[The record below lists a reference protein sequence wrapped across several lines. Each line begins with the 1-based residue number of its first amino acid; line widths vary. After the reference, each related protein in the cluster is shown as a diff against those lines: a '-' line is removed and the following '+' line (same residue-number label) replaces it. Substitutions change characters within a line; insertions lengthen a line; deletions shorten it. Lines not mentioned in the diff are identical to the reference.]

1 MKTRLGSTLAGL
13 FILIGVASHSAAA
26 DAKSKKT
33 DLEGT
38 WNAVKKDSAAQQLK
52 FTGNKFEA
60 KIGGKVYKG
69 TFKLNNDKNPLWIDM
84 KITESSEKKHKG
96 KTVLG
101 IYEFQGENLRWCASQ
116 PGRKRRPTQFAK
128 QMGDARL
135 LLGTFKKKSGKTK
148 ATTGNDSPLNVKAP
162 AGMVWITGGKFTM
175 GNKAGAPD
183 KNPKHLA
190 VIPKP
195 LDAMY
200 EHKVE
205 LDGFWMDAAEV
216 TNRQFKRFVDASG
229 YVTVPEKDIRREDL
243 KGQVPDVNAI
253 PQEKLKA
260 CSICFNK
267 NFNPRNVNKRMPNW
281 VYASGI
287 WNLVKGA
294 DWRHPEGPKSS
305 IKERMDHPVVHI
317 AWPDAVAYCKWAGK
331 ELPTEA
337 QWEYAARGGLK
348 GKSYPWGND
357 PRPGGKW
364 RHNIW
369 QGEFPFKNL
378 KEDGYKFTAPV
389 KSFPP
394 NGYGLY
400 DMSGNVWE
408 WCADWYRADYYFDSP
423 LRNPPGPKTSLD
435 DDEPKIPKRVQRGGS
450 FMCSDNYCIGYC
462 VAARMK
468 GDVMT
473 GSFHCGFR
481 CVVNAKNRKAYRN
494 APARKFDKK

>member
-1 MKTRLGSTLAGL
+1 MASTTTAGSEKTFASGVKKYLPLGAGVAALAALPLAPAQATNGMVPHGNGAAAKGSTMINYVG
-13 FILIGVASHSAAA
+13 IG
-26 DAKSKKT
+26 T
-33 DLEGT
+33 DLVDYVVDRNTHKQGCYMP
-38 WNAVKKDSAAQQLK
+38 
-52 FTGNKFEA
+52 
-60 KIGGKVYKG
+60 GKH
-69 TFKLNNDKNPLWIDM
+69 LPI
-84 KITESSEKKHKG
+84 
-96 KTVLG
+96 
-101 IYEFQGENLRWCASQ
+101 
-116 PGRKRRPTQFAK
+116 RPPE
-128 QMGDARL
+128 RL
-135 LLGTFKKKSGKTK
+135 LE
-148 ATTGNDSPLNVKAP
+148 D
-162 AGMVWITGGKFTM
+162 M
-175 GNKAGAPD
+175 PD
-183 KNPKHLA
+183 YVLLLA
-190 VIPKP
+190 WNFADEI
-195 LDAMY
+195 M
-200 EHKVE
+200 
-205 LDGFWMDAAEV
+205 
-216 TNRQFKRFVDASG
+216 RQQ
-229 YVTVPEKDIRREDL
+229 T
-243 KGQVPDVNAI
+243 
-253 PQEKLKA
+253 
-260 CSICFNK
+260 
-267 NFNPRNVNKRMPNW
+267 
-281 VYASGI
+281 
-287 WNLVKGA
+287 
-294 DWRHPEGPKSS
+294 
-305 IKERMDHPVVHI
+305 
-317 AWPDAVAYCKWAGK
+317 
-331 ELPTEA
+331 
-337 QWEYAARGGLK
+337 EYAARGGLK
-348 GKSYPWGND
+348 GKSYPWGDD